1 MPARRARTLTLI
13 LLALGSRET
22 AAQVMAGIG
31 PAFPTGDFKSQ
42 ADAGTGYMATGRVG
56 FGLLLLGAQFEVS
69 YAHFEIADPQS
80 VGDRLSVS
88 RLAAA
93 GNVALHLIRVGGVRP
108 YVLAGLSF
116 GRRETG
122 EDINL
127 DTSWRLG
134 YHFGGGVDFA
144 FGPIKPFVEARYVS
158 VDAPGQNRDTYLPI
172 MAGLRLF

>member
-1 MPARRARTLTLI
+1 MSTRRARTLALI
-13 LLALGSRET
+13 LLALGTRDS
-22 AAQVMAGIG
+22 AAQVMAAIG
-31 PAFPTGDFKSQ
+31 PAFSTGDFNSQ
-42 ADAGTGYMATGRVG
+42 ADAGTGYLATGRVG

-80 VGDRLSVS
+80 AGDRLSVS

-93 GNVALHLIRVGGVRP
+93 GNVALHLVRVGGVRP
-108 YVLAGLSF
+108 YVLLGASF

-122 EDINL
+122 EDVNL

-144 FGPIKPFVEARYVS
+144 LGPVKPFVEARYVS
-158 VDAPGQNRDTYLPI
+158 VDAPGAIRDTYFPI